1 MLILSLVSTVVHAA
15 EEEVDYDS
23 DDSRG
28 PYEFQFRVDDPETY
42 NKYEVP
48 QTFNLPEKL
57 LSQSKSKFKVLSPI
71 PIPNSKVQV

>member
-1 MLILSLVSTVVHAA
+1 MLILSLVSTVVNSA

-48 QTFNLPEKL
+48 QIL
-57 LSQSKSKFKVLSPI
+57 LNHTL
-71 PIPNSKVQV
+71 